1 MDNILVTIC
10 ARGGSKGVP
19 KKNIKNLCGFP
30 LMYYTIKIAKEFL
43 KDKRGVIVLST
54 DCEEIKKVAKE
65 YGLKSDYF
73 RPAKLATDY
82 VGKIDVIKDVLMF
95 EERKTDVSFDLILDL
110 DITSPLRTLSDLNNS
125 LKILQND
132 KEALNIFS
140 VSKSKKNPYF
150 NMVEKK
156 GTYYNKVKEIS
167 NIKTRQS
174 APVVY
179 DMNASFYFYT
189 RKFFNEKFDTVFT
202 NKSLIYELMHECF
215 DIDEPI
221 DFIIMEYL
229 LKNNFLKIN
238 I

>member
-1 MDNILVTIC
+1 MSNILITIC

-19 KKNIKNLCGFP
+19 KKNIKKLCGFP
-30 LMYYTIKIAKEFL
+30 MIYYSIKIAKDFL
-43 KDKRGVIVLST
+43 KDKKGVIVLST
-54 DCEEIKKVAKE
+54 DCEEIKKVAKD
-65 YGLKSDYF
+65 YGLLSDYT
-73 RPAKLATDY
+73 RPAKLASDHA
-82 VGKIDVIKDVLMF
+82 GKVDVIKDVLMF
-95 EERKTDVSFDLILDL
+95 EERKTDVSFDFILDL

-125 LKILQND
+125 FKIIQND

-150 NMVEKK
+150 NMVEQK
-156 GTYYNKVKEIS
+156 GVYFKKVKEI
-167 NIKTRQS
+167 NDVKTRQS

-189 RKFFNEKFDTVFT
+189 RKFFNERFDTVFT
-202 NKSLIYELMHECF
+202 NKTLVYELTHECF

-229 LKNNFLKIN
+229 LKNNFLKIKL
-238 I
+238 